1 MDKPENSYAQ
11 VSLFAKRKEEEK
23 FQNIVYVKYKVEE
36 PVYLLA
42 VMNSVFNK
50 DNTDKHIYNVK
61 QKVIA
66 TIYSLSFY
74 FLIEWGW
81 VATLQIKEFF
91 SQAKIKNGILFR
103 CTYNF
108 ENFYWEISTISRW
121 KSTSARH

>member
-1 MDKPENSYAQ
+1 MDKPENSYVQ

-108 ENFYWEISTISRW
+108 ENFHWEISTISR
-121 KSTSARH
+121 